1 MSSDDEESRPSA
13 LKKKNRTESSKRS
26 CIIHIRR
33 DVKGDVTGF
42 KEKAWQ
48 VRVALCFDSIC
59 KFRNFGVNPKK
70 RLAHLENLIISF
82 FLFSHNLKFIKQ
94 IVYLKTL
101 AQNKKQNV
109 TQKRLNISLPIS
121 SPKINVF
128 LFQICYRSS
137 ARRGDGIIAKF
148 STITDNETFGYHRQC
163 YQSYTNE
170 KSLKNFDRENQEE
183 ELP

>member
-13 LKKKNRTESSKRS
+13 LKKKNRTESSERS

-42 KEKAWQ
+42 
-48 VRVALCFDSIC
+48 
-59 KFRNFGVNPKK
+59 
-70 RLAHLENLIISF
+70 AHLENLIISF
-82 FLFSHNLKFIKQ
+82 FLFSHNLKFTKQ
-94 IVYLKTL
+94 IVNLKTL
-101 AQNKKQNV
+101 PQNKKQNV
-109 TQKRLNISLPIS
+109 AQKRLNISLPIS

-128 LFQICYRSS
+128 LFQICCRSS
-137 ARRGDGIIAKF
+137 ARRGDDRTAKF
-148 STITDNETFGYHRQC
+148 STIPDNETFGYHRQC